1 MKDIQGWGD
10 IRIYITPVIGM
21 KGQTDPVTNP
31 PKLDENKLRQTS
43 ITDFIKSIPPTT
55 SSNTAGKARDNLN
68 TFTATSEKKGRQ
80 KHHKNCYKPNCKY
93 CPYLDKSGSITCHF
107 NGQTYFCKE
116 NVTCQSSNLIY
127 GIGCKRCGK
136 HYVGETK
143 RPIHMRLSEHLRGIR
158 NCQQNKETS
167 QGPQPVALHF
177 SAPDHRGTQDLKIQI
192 LDFVHFHPDSKKSEE
207 IRVRVEK
214 KWIHPLRCPAPLG
227 MNILD

>member
-1 MKDIQGWGD
+1 MLGRSKKPTFLHKNKPKIAYRRPPNLKDILINAD
-10 IRIYITPVIGM
+10 ISLKNRETKKVIGM
-21 KGQTDPVTNP
+21 KGQTDPVTTP

-55 SSNTAGKARDNLN
+55 SSNTAGNAMDNLN
-68 TFTATSEKKGRQ
+68 TFTARSEKKGRQ

-158 NCQQNKETS
+158 NCQLTR
-167 QGPQPVALHF
+167 
-177 SAPDHRGTQDLKIQI
+177 DT
-192 LDFVHFHPDSKKSEE
+192 
-207 IRVRVEK
+207 
-214 KWIHPLRCPAPLG
+214 
-227 MNILD
+227 